1 MYKHMVQF
9 SAFHTIHL
17 VTNVPGR
24 QNWGINLPGD
34 VHNLHRL
41 ETALPVQGQFLD
53 FACWGS

>member
-1 MYKHMVQF
+1 MVQF
-9 SAFHTIHL
+9 SAFHTIRL
-17 VTNVPGR
+17 VTNVSGR